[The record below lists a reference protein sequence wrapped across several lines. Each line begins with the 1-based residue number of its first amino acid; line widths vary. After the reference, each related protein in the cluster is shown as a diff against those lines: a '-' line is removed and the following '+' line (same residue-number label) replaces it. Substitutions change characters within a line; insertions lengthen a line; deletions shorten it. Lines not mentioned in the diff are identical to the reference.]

1 MSVRAQNRLVWFALL
16 GGATAWATQ
25 FVLAMQ
31 LGLARCE
38 PPAMRFAIPIEAW
51 SIGLAAG
58 AALFV
63 VGAELVAIAIFRVT
77 RSAEGRTEERIH
89 FLAIVA
95 LTINPLLLAL
105 VVMDGVGVPVLTIC
119 QQS

>member
-1 MSVRAQNRLVWFALL
+1 MFRA
-16 GGATAWATQ
+16 
-25 FVLAMQ
+25 
-31 LGLARCE
+31 
-38 PPAMRFAIPIEAW
+38 
-51 SIGLAAG
+51 
-58 AALFV
+58 
-63 VGAELVAIAIFRVT
+63 T